1 MSDPVIDATQQVWE
15 LWCAD
20 GEVATEPG
28 SNGTTNDLMRAA
40 ARKVLAP
47 LREMH
52 RPVTYHPRRA
62 PVCHTCWD
70 IDGDYHRWPCPSALH
85 LYTSEELKL

>member
-1 MSDPVIDATQQVWE
+1 MSDPAIDAAEQVWA

-20 GEVATEPG
+20 GEVLTEPG
-28 SNGTTNDLMRAA
+28 SNGTTTDLMRAA

-47 LREMH
+47 LKELH
-52 RPVTYHPRRA
+52 RPVKYHPARK

-70 IDGDYHRWPCPSALH
+70 VDGDYHRWPCPTAKLI
-85 LYTSEELKL
+85 YPESELT